1 MTAQDESRSLPEL
14 LSTLVTQMST
24 LFRQEIRLAKTETA
38 ENMGKA
44 AGALAMLATA
54 AVILLPGL
62 VIFLQAIAAVLVAN
76 GMEPP
81 SALFV
86 VSLVAIAIGG
96 ILLAVGV
103 GRLKA
108 SSLIPDR
115 TIEQVRR
122 DATVAKEQVK

>member
-1 MTAQDESRSLPEL
+1 MTTQSESRSLPDL

-38 ENMGKA
+38 ENIGKA
-44 AGALAMLATA
+44 TGALAMLATA
-54 AVILLPGL
+54 AVIILPGL

-86 VSLVAIAIGG
+86 VSLVVLVIGG

-108 SSLIPDR
+108 SSLMPDR

-122 DATVAKEQVK
+122 DASVAKEQVK

>member
-1 MTAQDESRSLPEL
+1 MTTQSESRSLPDL

-38 ENMGKA
+38 EKIGKA

-54 AVILLPGL
+54 AVIILPGL

-86 VSLVAIAIGG
+86 VSLVVLVIGG

-108 SSLIPDR
+108 SSLMPDR

-122 DATVAKEQVK
+122 DASVAKEQVK